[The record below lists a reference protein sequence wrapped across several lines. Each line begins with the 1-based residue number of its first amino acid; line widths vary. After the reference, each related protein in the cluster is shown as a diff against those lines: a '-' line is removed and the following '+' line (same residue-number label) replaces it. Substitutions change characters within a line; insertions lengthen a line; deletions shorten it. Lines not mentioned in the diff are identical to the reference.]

1 MCLKSPPPPKFSG
14 SATAKCILEKLE
26 KDGDV
31 NAKFFFKQTT
41 CFYEKY
47 ESYLDVYR
55 HAYEGVTSHLWLNSS
70 EDLFWQPV
78 CALAEKINS
87 MFAKQIIDI
96 DALFNEHVVV
106 KNYNSASDRK
116 ERWKNTTIS
125 YEQKWTQLLQ
135 AFKDKDIP
143 ISNFQKLVEFVF
155 CLPGTS
161 APVER
166 IFSTMK
172 NMWSDDRSSTHEKNV
187 KALLVCKSNINL
199 TCTEFYENIKSNVV
213 LLKKVLGM

>member
-1 MCLKSPPPPKFSG
+1 M
-14 SATAKCILEKLE
+14 
-26 KDGDV
+26 
-31 NAKFFFKQTT
+31 NAKFFFKQST
-41 CFYEKY
+41 CFYEKC
-47 ESYLDVYR
+47 ESCESCDLDVYR
-55 HAYEGVTSHLWLNSS
+55 HASEGVTPHLWLNSS
-70 EDLFWQPV
+70 EDLSWQPV
-78 CALAEKINS
+78 CASAEKINS
-87 MFAKQIIDI
+87 TFAKQIIDI

-116 ERWKNTTIS
+116 EKWKNTTIS

-166 IFSTMK
+166 IERIFSIMK
-172 NMWSDDRSSTHEKNV
+172 NMWFDDRSSTHEKNV
-187 KALLVCKSNINL
+187 KALLVCESNIDL

-213 LLKKVLGM
+213 LLKKVLGIDKYQ

>member
-1 MCLKSPPPPKFSG
+1 M
-14 SATAKCILEKLE
+14 
-26 KDGDV
+26 
-31 NAKFFFKQTT
+31 NAKLFLNQTT
-41 CFYEKY
+41 CFYEKCK
-47 ESYLDVYR
+47 SYLDVYR
-55 HAYEGVTSHLWLNSS
+55 HAYEGVTPHLWLNSS
-70 EDLFWQPV
+70 EGLSWQPV
-78 CALAEKINS
+78 FGSAEKINS

-96 DALFNEHVVV
+96 DALFNEHVLV
-106 KNYNSASDRK
+106 KNYNSANDRK

-161 APVER
+161 APVEKM
-166 IFSTMK
+166 FSIMK
-172 NMWSDDRSSTHEKNV
+172 NMWSDGRSSTHKKNV

-199 TCTEFYENIKSNVV
+199 TCTEFYENLKSNVGAI
-213 LLKKVLGM
+213 KKGARHR

>member
-1 MCLKSPPPPKFSG
+1 MTP
-14 SATAKCILEKLE
+14 
-26 KDGDV
+26 
-31 NAKFFFKQTT
+31 
-41 CFYEKY
+41 
-47 ESYLDVYR
+47 
-55 HAYEGVTSHLWLNSS
+55 HLWLNSS
-70 EDLFWQPV
+70 EALSWQPV
-78 CALAEKINS
+78 RASAEKIDS

-106 KNYNSASDRK
+106 ENNNSASDRK

-125 YEQKWTQLLQ
+125 YEQKWTQLLP

-166 IFSTMK
+166 IFSIMK
-172 NMWSDDRSSTHEKNV
+172 NMWSADRSSTHDKNV
-187 KALLVCKSNINL
+187 KALFVCESNIDL
-199 TCTEFYENIKSNVV
+199 TCTDFYENIKSNVV
-213 LLKKVLGM
+213 LLKKVLGIDKYQ

>member
-1 MCLKSPPPPKFSG
+1 MTP
-14 SATAKCILEKLE
+14 
-26 KDGDV
+26 
-31 NAKFFFKQTT
+31 
-41 CFYEKY
+41 
-47 ESYLDVYR
+47 
-55 HAYEGVTSHLWLNSS
+55 HLWLNSS
-70 EDLFWQPV
+70 EYLSWKPV
-78 CALAEKINS
+78 CASAEKINS

-96 DALFNEHVVV
+96 DDFNEHVLV
-106 KNYNSASDRK
+106 KNYISASDRK

-166 IFSTMK
+166 IFSIMK
-172 NMWSDDRSSTHEKNV
+172 NMWSDDRSSMHEKNV
-187 KALLVCKSNINL
+187 RALLVCKSKIDL

-213 LLKKVLGM
+213 QLKKVIGTDKHQ